1 VECAFGRLKS
11 KFKILH
17 NNDKY
22 NDTEMFPKL
31 IDVLCALHNFISREE
46 GKAEPTCGG
55 SWCSQ
60 EEEDAFQQD
69 MLANPPAARGPA
81 QDAQQDAR
89 GTAVRDTLVMHVE
102 LSKVYSLSKDAEES
116 LCFDQE

>member
-1 VECAFGRLKS
+1 VDCAFGWLKS
-11 KFKILH
+11 NFKILH

-22 NDTEMFPKL
+22 NDAEMFPKL